1 MTYIETLGA
10 NAAAAKKSLISADT
24 QKKNAALA
32 KIAEALVKRSGE
44 IIEANAADLKA
55 ARENGMSVSMQDRLM
70 LNEDRIK
77 GISSA
82 IEELIKL
89 ILILL
94 ALFS

>member
-24 QKKNAALA
+24 EKKNAALQ
-32 KIAEALVKRSGE
+32 KIAEALLAHSSE

-70 LNEDRIK
+70 LMRTE
-77 GISSA
+77 
-82 IEELIKL
+82 
-89 ILILL
+89 
-94 ALFS
+94 